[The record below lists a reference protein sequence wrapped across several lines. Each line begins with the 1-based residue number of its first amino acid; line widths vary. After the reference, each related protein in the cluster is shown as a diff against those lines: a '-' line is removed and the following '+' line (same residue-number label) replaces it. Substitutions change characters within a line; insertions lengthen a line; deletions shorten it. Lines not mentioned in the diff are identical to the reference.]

1 MMQQLEQILEA
12 ALMAAA
18 KPLSLDQLLALF
30 DEFEQPERQQVR
42 DALQMLEQ
50 SLHNRA
56 VELVQISSGYRI
68 QVRTQYA
75 PRVARL
81 WEEKPAKYSRALLET
96 LALMAYRQPLTRGD
110 IEDIRGVSVSSHIIK
125 TLLER
130 EWIRVV
136 GQRDVPGRPSLY
148 GTTRTFL
155 DYFNLKSLDELP
167 TLAEIRDLDAINR
180 ELDFSEPYSDSA
192 QSNSDSVTQDST
204 QASPLA
210 TATAGNEPHNEETQ
224 TQDQDSQT
232 QDTPAQDTPDQDTS
246 ARSH

>member
-1 MMQQLEQILEA
+1 MQQLEQILEA

-18 KPLSLDQLLALF
+18 KPLSLDQLQAMF
-30 DEFEQPERQQVR
+30 DEFEQPDRQQLR
-42 DALQMLEQ
+42 DALQTLEQ
-50 SLHNRA
+50 ALHNRA

-68 QVRTQYA
+68 QVRTEFA

-96 LALMAYRQPLTRGD
+96 LALIAYRQPVTRGD

-148 GTTRTFL
+148 GTTRAFL

-180 ELDFSEPYSDSA
+180 ELDFSEPCSDSTEP
-192 QSNSDSVTQDST
+192 NSDKITQDAS
-204 QASPLA
+204 QASPLETDA
-210 TATAGNEPHNEETQ
+210 AGNEPQNEETQ
-224 TQDQDSQT
+224 IKDTQTEDT
-232 QDTPAQDTPDQDTS
+232 QNPDTQNQHSPAG
-246 ARSH
+246 SH